1 VSGDRTASDAMNR
14 VPQQRTSV
22 ATLLGATIYRAEG
35 TAFGRVREFAV
46 APLVDASKVE
56 ALVVQ
61 AASTSRRARRS
72 FVPVTALQIGLEGRL
87 ELAAGTKVELMPKH
101 DDFLMLERDLLDQQI
116 IDVHGHKVV
125 RVNDVD
131 LVWETGTDDAP
142 ALMLKIAEVEVGTR
156 GALRRLLKGLPARVV
171 DRVAC
176 QVRPT
181 VIPWDFVDLIDRDPS
196 RRVRLKIEQDKLAQ
210 MHPSDIAD
218 ILEELA
224 PAEREA
230 LFSSLDEEIAAEAL
244 EEVEPKT
251 QKTLLES
258 MDSEQIAGIL
268 EEMDPGAAADLLSE
282 LSEERSEA
290 ILEEMN
296 EEERQEV
303 EELLE
308 YAPDSAAGLMTT
320 DYVAVGEGATVG
332 DAMRSL
338 KEFEGDLDSVTEVFA
353 LTREGHLEAVLPVTR
368 LALEDAARPL
378 KEVEVEH
385 LVSTELNASGK
396 KVAELFDKYNL
407 RSLAVLD
414 EHGQLAGVIRAEH
427 VIAWL
432 RAKL

>member
-1 VSGDRTASDAMNR
+1 MNR

-22 ATLLGATIYRAEG
+22 ATLLGTAIFHAEG
-35 TAFGRVREFAV
+35 GAFGRVQEFAV

-56 ALVVQ
+56 GLVVR
-61 AASTSRRARRS
+61 AAGAGRKARRS
-72 FVPVTALQIGLEGRL
+72 FVPVSALRMGAEGRL
-87 ELAAGTKVELMPKH
+87 ELAAGTRVELLPKH

-131 LVWETGTDDAP
+131 LVWECARGDGS
-142 ALMLKIAEVEVGTR
+142 ALALKIAEVEVGTR

-171 DRVAC
+171 EQVAC
-176 QVRPT
+176 QARAT
-181 VIPWDFVDLIDRDPS
+181 VIPWDFVDLIDRDPA
-196 RRVRLKIEQDKLAQ
+196 RRVRLKIEQDKLAK
-210 MHPSDIAD
+210 MHPSDLAD

-230 LFSSLDEEIAAEAL
+230 LFSSLDEEVAAEAL
-244 EEVEPKT
+244 EEVEPRTK
-251 QKTLLES
+251 KKLLES
-258 MDSEQIAGIL
+258 MNSEQIAGIL
-268 EEMDPGAAADLLSE
+268 EEMDPGAAADLLSA
-282 LSEERSEA
+282 LSNERSEA
-290 ILEEMN
+290 ILEEMG
-296 EEERQEV
+296 EEERHEV

-320 DYVAVGEGATVG
+320 DYVAVALGATVG

-338 KEFEGDLDSVTEVFA
+338 REFEGDLESVTEVFVVSA
-353 LTREGHLEAVLPVTR
+353 EGHLEAAIPVTR

-378 KEVEVEH
+378 AEVDAGH
-385 LVSTELNASGK
+385 LLSAELQANAR

-414 EHGQLAGVIRAEH
+414 EHGQLAGVIRPEH

-432 RAKL
+432 RTKL